1 MNTLRRWSRL
11 LHRDLSYF
19 FTGVLLLYAVSG
31 FMLNHKRDFNAD
43 YSVVRRAV
51 AFAGP
56 LPADE
61 ASWSRGRVDSL
72 LAAAGGEWRCLKHYF
87 PEAGR

>member
-51 AFAGP
+51 AFAGS
-56 LPADE
+56 LPADVL
-61 ASWSRGRVDSL
+61 SFQRS
-72 LAAAGGEWRCLKHYF
+72 LAALAGNV
-87 PEAGR
+87 

>member
-51 AFAGP
+51 AFAGS
-56 LPADE
+56 LPAA
-61 ASWSRGRVDSL
+61 ASRLSTRPRLHDASS
-72 LAAAGGEWRCLKHYF
+72 AGSDPAKATARRTTE
-87 PEAGR
+87 